1 MQWGYQMPAE
11 VTLQHYHLWR
21 ESVASARPV
30 VELQC
35 GIEPED
41 TSCVLTVIG
50 RERRG
55 LLADMTALLTEL
67 GLNVI
72 SGKIFT
78 LPNDSI
84 MDIFQL
90 DDPHSVLATDES
102 ATAVYESLYQ
112 MVEGAVTRSAPRRS
126 SAIGPDDDLGGSD
139 EDDWSP
145 RPDVGTTAAA
155 ATTAATSAAAPAV
168 SPASVPVAL
177 PRSLT
182 TATAAAAAV
191 AAAAAPLSP
200 EVQSL
205 GMGALGARRLNLTP
219 IGSEGS
225 LDRLDSILGTSPG
238 PGGGGTTRSVQ
249 SALRRDGLSGGM
261 VRSFS
266 NIAVADLEERTAAE
280 AFRRDR
286 MADISSLTHGAR
298 LYFYSRSPLARRRV
312 RAHVSADM
320 NTLLWALASRSG
332 EDSGEDDDLSP
343 TARDAPSGEAA
354 GGGLDT
360 VVSPGRLEA
369 VDLRVSVGILYGVR
383 SKVLSKAAAA
393 GVLADPPWRCFSLV
407 VSSSIIASAV
417 RRTPSS
423 RLRATPAVSPG
434 MGLSGSSVGRAE
446 IGTFSCDDQ
455 IGAGG
460 GVPASGRSVGGI
472 SGGGDGGSGDGGG
485 MRPAGRG
492 GREDSPGE
500 DSGSESDAL
509 SGVLNRGRTR
519 TVDFAVQADDDARVW
534 VLGLQSLC
542 KGPRSLCPAEP
553 YSWESLLRAS
563 AKMKL
568 RAAAHKA
575 GYTLRAFILRRVRE
589 EGEKREAAD
598 AQDHGE
604 SRRRA
609 ALANLQKLRAA
620 ETLEV
625 ATTEVT
631 RLRAEI
637 RDASLREVVL
647 TQTLKSVQTAWEVNF
662 DEMTL
667 GECIGR
673 GAFSEMRRAE
683 WRGTPVACKVLR
695 ITGVGGDGASGTG
708 AGGVGGGAGGVG
720 VGGGGGES
728 SVREFHD
735 EVTTLSKLRHPN
747 IVLFMGACVRPPR
760 MCIITEF
767 CHGGNVYGAL
777 RKPSWRQRLSDKDL
791 IHLARDAARGMLCL
805 HSSNIIHR
813 DLKSQNL
820 LLDKPVD
827 TGRPTIK
834 VADFGLSRTL
844 AGSSGSSEGVM
855 TSETG
860 TYRWMASEV
869 IRHEPYSEKVDV
881 YSYGVTLW
889 EFFTCEIPF
898 ADMTPI
904 QAAFAVADKGM
915 RPTAVSEAA
924 RSHKIPRAWA
934 VLIDRCWSEAADVR
948 PSFSDVIAI
957 LNEMQ
962 ALPTLDLVPPFFRR
976 GVVTAQSSAASAAAA
991 STAAAARHAA
1001 AADAASRLPGSGR

>member
-1 MQWGYQMPAE
+1 MPAE

-21 ESVASARPV
+21 ESIASARPV

-90 DDPHSVLATDES
+90 DDPQSVLATDES

-112 MVEGAVTRSAPRRS
+112 MVEGAVTRDAPRRS
-126 SAIGPDDDLGGSD
+126 AAVGPGDDLGGSD
-139 EDDWSP
+139 EDDGSP
-145 RPDVGTTAAA
+145 RPDAGA
-155 ATTAATSAAAPAV
+155 TAATAAEATSTTSTAETTPAV
-168 SPASVPVAL
+168 SAENLAAAL

-182 TATAAAAAV
+182 AAATAAAAAS
-191 AAAAAPLSP
+191 ATPSSP
-200 EVQSL
+200 VVHSL

-225 LDRLDSILGTSPG
+225 LDRLDAILGGGASPG
-238 PGGGGTTRSVQ
+238 AAGPGGGTTRAVQ

-298 LYFYSRSPLARRRV
+298 LYLYSRSPLARRRV

-332 EDSGEDDDLSP
+332 EHSGSDDDMLATGPGASGEG
-343 TARDAPSGEAA
+343 GEGGR
-354 GGGLDT
+354 GGGMDA
-360 VVSPGRLEA
+360 VMSPRRLEV
-369 VDLRVSVGILYGVR
+369 VDLRVSVGVLYGVH
-383 SKVLSKAAAA
+383 SKLLTKAAAA

-407 VSSSIIASAV
+407 VSSSIIAPAV

-423 RLRATPAVSPG
+423 RMRATPAAAPGAGQGVSS
-434 MGLSGSSVGRAE
+434 MGRAE
-446 IGTFSCDDQ
+446 IGTFSSDDQ
-455 IGAGG
+455 IVSGG
-460 GVPASGRSVGGI
+460 GGSAAGRDFNVGGDG
-472 SGGGDGGSGDGGG
+472 GGGDGGGVRPSASGGG
-485 MRPAGRG
+485 RD
-492 GREDSPGE
+492 DSPGE

-519 TVDFAVQADDDARVW
+519 TLDFAVQADDDARVW

-563 AKMKL
+563 GKMKL

-575 GYTLRAFILRRVRE
+575 GFTLRAFILLRVRK
-589 EGEKREAAD
+589 EGEKREAVD

-609 ALANLQKLRAA
+609 ALASLQELRAA

-647 TQTLKSVQTAWEVNF
+647 TQKLKSVQTAWEVDF

-695 ITGVGGDGASGTG
+695 ITGAGDS
-708 AGGVGGGAGGVG
+708 AGGGGVSGGG
-720 VGGGGGES
+720 VGGGGG
-728 SVREFHD
+728 
-735 EVTTLSKLRHPN
+735 
-747 IVLFMGACVRPPR
+747 
-760 MCIITEF
+760 
-767 CHGGNVYGAL
+767 GGG
-777 RKPSWRQRLSDKDL
+777 
-791 IHLARDAARGMLCL
+791 GCCGG
-805 HSSNIIHR
+805 
-813 DLKSQNL
+813 
-820 LLDKPVD
+820 
-827 TGRPTIK
+827 GR
-834 VADFGLSRTL
+834 R
-844 AGSSGSSEGVM
+844 
-855 TSETG
+855 
-860 TYRWMASEV
+860 
-869 IRHEPYSEKVDV
+869 
-881 YSYGVTLW
+881 
-889 EFFTCEIPF
+889 
-898 ADMTPI
+898 
-904 QAAFAVADKGM
+904 
-915 RPTAVSEAA
+915 
-924 RSHKIPRAWA
+924 
-934 VLIDRCWSEAADVR
+934 
-948 PSFSDVIAI
+948 
-957 LNEMQ
+957 
-962 ALPTLDLVPPFFRR
+962 
-976 GVVTAQSSAASAAAA
+976 
-991 STAAAARHAA
+991 
-1001 AADAASRLPGSGR
+1001 

>member
-1 MQWGYQMPAE
+1 MQWGYQMPSE

-55 LLADMTALLTEL
+55 LLADMSALLTEL

-102 ATAVYESLYQ
+102 ATAVYESLYRL
-112 MVEGAVTRSAPRRS
+112 VDGSTVGEGPSRLAGDSRN
-126 SAIGPDDDLGGSD
+126 D
-139 EDDWSP
+139 EDLSGPEEEYRDWSP
-145 RPDVGTTAAA
+145 RPGAGQTGGAEAA
-155 ATTAATSAAAPAV
+155 ATPPPPVTAGQVAA
-168 SPASVPVAL
+168 AL
-177 PRSLT
+177 PRSL
-182 TATAAAAAV
+182 ASAS
-191 AAAAAPLSP
+191 LP
-200 EVQSL
+200 EMQPMGL
-205 GMGALGARRLNLTP
+205 MGALGARRVTLTP

-225 LDRLDSILGTSPG
+225 LDRLDSVMYGGSSPG
-238 PGGGGTTRSVQ
+238 GAPDGGGGTPSMPSVL

-280 AFRRDR
+280 AYRRDR
-286 MADISSLTHGAR
+286 MADVGALTHGAR
-298 LYFYSRSPLARRRV
+298 LHLYVRSPLARRAV
-312 RAHVSADM
+312 RAHVAADM
-320 NTLLWALASRSG
+320 ASLSWALVGRGDEEHSG
-332 EDSGEDDDLSP
+332 LEEDLSLVGREEP
-343 TARDAPSGEAA
+343 LGEGELGA
-354 GGGLDT
+354 G
-360 VVSPGRLEA
+360 VSPRRLEV
-369 VDLRVSVGILYGVR
+369 VDLRLSVGVLYGAR
-383 SKVLSKAAAA
+383 SKLFQKAADA
-393 GVLADPPWRCFSLV
+393 GVLSDPPWRCFSLL
-407 VSSSIIASAV
+407 VSTAIIAPSRRSA
-417 RRTPSS
+417 S
-423 RLRATPAVSPG
+423 RLRAMPAAALG
-434 MGLSGSSVGRAE
+434 AGQGSSSMGRAE
-446 IGTFSCDDQ
+446 VGSFSSGDP
-455 IGAGG
+455 I
-460 GVPASGRSVGGI
+460 VPAAGAVGGE
-472 SGGGDGGSGDGGG
+472 GDGGG
-485 MRPAGRG
+485 GSQNGGRG
-492 GREDSPGE
+492 GGPSASSASLCVDDGAGE
-500 DSGSESDAL
+500 DSEGERDAL
-509 SGVLNRGRTR
+509 SGVLQRNRTR
-519 TVDFAVQADDDARVW
+519 TVDFAVREDCEARVW

-542 KGPRSLCPAEP
+542 KGLPSMCPGEP
-553 YSWESLLRAS
+553 HSWESLLVAS

-568 RAAAHKA
+568 RAAAHAA
-575 GYTLRAFILRRVRE
+575 GFTLRAYVLARVRAA
-589 EGEKREAAD
+589 GERREAAD

-604 SRRRA
+604 ARRRA
-609 ALANLQKLRAA
+609 ALASLQQLRVA

-625 ATTEVT
+625 ATTEVA
-631 RLRAEI
+631 RLRAEV

-647 TQTLKSVQTAWEVNF
+647 TQKLKSVQTAWEVDY

-673 GAFSEMRRAE
+673 GAFSEMRRAQ

-695 ITGVGGDGASGTG
+695 IAG
-708 AGGVGGGAGGVG
+708 AGGGGGDTAGGAAAG
-720 VGGGGGES
+720 AGES

-777 RKPSWRQRLSDKDL
+777 RKPSWRARLTDRDL

-820 LLDKPVD
+820 LLDKPVS

-869 IRHEPYSEKVDV
+869 IRHESYSEKVDV

-889 EFFTCEIPF
+889 ELFTCEIPF

-924 RSHKIPRAWA
+924 RAHKIPRAWD
-934 VLIDRCWSEAADVR
+934 VLIDRCWAEGADVR
-948 PSFSDVIAI
+948 PSFSDIIAI
-957 LNEMQ
+957 LNEMES
-962 ALPTLDLVPPFFRR
+962 LPTLDLVPYFFRR
-976 GVVTAQSSAASAAAA
+976 RPPPPSAATAAAAA
-991 STAAAARHAA
+991 STAAAARAAA
-1001 AADAASRLPGSGR
+1001 AADAHAHRADPSR

>member
-1 MQWGYQMPAE
+1 MRP
-11 VTLQHYHLWR
+11 
-21 ESVASARPV
+21 SA
-30 VELQC
+30 
-35 GIEPED
+35 
-41 TSCVLTVIG
+41 
-50 RERRG
+50 
-55 LLADMTALLTEL
+55 
-67 GLNVI
+67 
-72 SGKIFT
+72 
-78 LPNDSI
+78 
-84 MDIFQL
+84 
-90 DDPHSVLATDES
+90 
-102 ATAVYESLYQ
+102 
-112 MVEGAVTRSAPRRS
+112 
-126 SAIGPDDDLGGSD
+126 
-139 EDDWSP
+139 
-145 RPDVGTTAAA
+145 
-155 ATTAATSAAAPAV
+155 
-168 SPASVPVAL
+168 
-177 PRSLT
+177 
-182 TATAAAAAV
+182 
-191 AAAAAPLSP
+191 
-200 EVQSL
+200 
-205 GMGALGARRLNLTP
+205 
-219 IGSEGS
+219 
-225 LDRLDSILGTSPG
+225 
-238 PGGGGTTRSVQ
+238 
-249 SALRRDGLSGGM
+249 
-261 VRSFS
+261 
-266 NIAVADLEERTAAE
+266 
-280 AFRRDR
+280 
-286 MADISSLTHGAR
+286 
-298 LYFYSRSPLARRRV
+298 
-312 RAHVSADM
+312 
-320 NTLLWALASRSG
+320 
-332 EDSGEDDDLSP
+332 
-343 TARDAPSGEAA
+343 
-354 GGGLDT
+354 
-360 VVSPGRLEA
+360 
-369 VDLRVSVGILYGVR
+369 
-383 SKVLSKAAAA
+383 
-393 GVLADPPWRCFSLV
+393 
-407 VSSSIIASAV
+407 
-417 RRTPSS
+417 
-423 RLRATPAVSPG
+423 
-434 MGLSGSSVGRAE
+434 
-446 IGTFSCDDQ
+446 
-455 IGAGG
+455 
-460 GVPASGRSVGGI
+460 
-472 SGGGDGGSGDGGG
+472 SGGGRD
-485 MRPAGRG
+485 
-492 GREDSPGE
+492 DSPGE

-519 TVDFAVQADDDARVW
+519 TLDFAVQADDDARVW

-563 AKMKL
+563 GKMKL

-575 GYTLRAFILRRVRE
+575 GFTLRAFILLRVRK
-589 EGEKREAAD
+589 EGEKREAVD

-609 ALANLQKLRAA
+609 ALASLQELRAA

-647 TQTLKSVQTAWEVNF
+647 TQKLKSVQTAWEVDF

-695 ITGVGGDGASGTG
+695 ITGAGDSAGGGGVSG
-708 AGGVGGGAGGVG
+708 GGVGG
-720 VGGGGGES
+720 GGGGGES

-881 YSYGVTLW
+881 YSFGVTLW

-948 PSFSDVIAI
+948 PSFSDVITI

-962 ALPTLDLVPPFFRR
+962 ALPTLDLVPSFFRR
-976 GVVTAQSSAASAAAA
+976 GTTASAQSSASSAAAA
-991 STAAAARHAA
+991 STAAAARLAA
-1001 AADAASRLPGSGR
+1001 VADAASRLPGSSR